1 MINGAEHYLGPHGS
15 EASPKKYGELIA
27 KYISGCPI
35 NPLADAASD
44 GGKTIA
50 ELVLAFLNHVERYYR
65 KNGEVTDEYG
75 CIKSAVKPLVDLYVM
90 TLANDF
96 GPLALRQVRQKMVD
110 S

>member
-44 GGKTIA
+44 GGITSPN
-50 ELVLAFLNHVERYYR
+50 LSWLF
-65 KNGEVTDEYG
+65 
-75 CIKSAVKPLVDLYVM
+75 
-90 TLANDF
+90 
-96 GPLALRQVRQKMVD
+96 
-110 S
+110 